1 MTETEFR
8 VYHSRLIEYY
18 QLIEMRLKC
27 ICAELL
33 ADEERGWFE
42 RLRDCETDPF
52 GLLIQKTKDIQNQ
65 KHIVLLSQDDFKGLK
80 ELKEKRNYWAHQC
93 FGGLNPI
100 TFSSEGTVKSIW
112 GIQKI
117 ISDLEDAM
125 KWDETITERIN
136 AMPRKK

>member
-8 VYHSRLIEYY
+8 IKHSELIEYY
-18 QLIEMRLKC
+18 QLIEMRLKY

-42 RLRDCETDPF
+42 RLGDYGSDPF
-52 GLLIQKTKDIQNQ
+52 GLLLLKIQDIQKQT
-65 KHIVLLSQDDFKGLK
+65 HTVLFTQDDFMALK

-100 TFSSEGTVKSIW
+100 IFSSKGNVKSIW
-112 GIQKI
+112 GVQKI
-117 ISDLEDAM
+117 ISDLDDAIE
-125 KWDETITERIN
+125 WDKIITERIN